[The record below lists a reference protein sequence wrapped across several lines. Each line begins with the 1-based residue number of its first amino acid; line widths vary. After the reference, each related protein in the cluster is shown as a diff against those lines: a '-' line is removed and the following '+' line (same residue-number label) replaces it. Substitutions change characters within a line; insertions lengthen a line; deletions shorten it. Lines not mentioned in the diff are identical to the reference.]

1 MGIHKAPYNHI
12 SKISSLF
19 KPKNLRLYAQTEQ
32 KNIYPSTY
40 TKEKSGTSMR
50 RQNKK
55 DLHIH
60 AQRNEGCSPHPDQF
74 VLCMYV

>member
-1 MGIHKAPYNHI
+1 MRRQN
-12 SKISSLF
+12 
-19 KPKNLRLYAQTEQ
+19 

-50 RQNKK
+50 RKTKK

-60 AQRNEGCSPHPDQF
+60 AQRNEGCSLHPSQF